1 MCNRLAI
8 LASFVFALGVIP
20 VAVVADPNL
29 VCWWKLNDDDSG
41 VIITDYSGYNHHGTL
56 QGGAQFVPGHF
67 DEAVEFDGVEDY
79 INIDG
84 YKGLVNG
91 HAFTAVAWIN
101 TTSTVQ
107 NNSIISWGG
116 SGGGNHFT
124 FRVDSTNA
132 RPYSVRTSQG
142 NANVQGQTVVNDGE
156 WHHVAVTAI
165 DNAMPSSSDIRIY
178 VDGHD
183 DTVDSSDPDALH
195 ITAGADLTVG
205 RRAYNGDHHYEGLI
219 DEVRLY
225 DRVLSPVEIRNLGLS
240 LKAGYPSPDDG
251 AIYEGS
257 SVALGWRAGGYAA
270 SHNVYFGADS
280 DSLPLVAEN
289 QPLDS
294 NSFGPV
300 ALELGRTYYWSV
312 DEVNDPC
319 VWAGDIWSFETREYL
334 VVDDFDSYVSTSGP
348 NEPSLLSTWKD
359 GGTNGTGSAI
369 SLEAE
374 FAGNSMNYAYDN
386 SESPFYS
393 EAELAYDG
401 DEDWTAGGVKAMA
414 LEFRGDV
421 GNSGAGLYVVLQDS
435 DGNSATVT
443 YEGGG
448 LVEETWQ
455 VWNVAL
461 RDFADEGVDLRRV
474 KKLIIGVF
482 GGGGSG
488 TIYVDD
494 IRLYPPRCLP
504 EYAVA
509 SLDGDCITDLGD
521 LDMILRYWL
530 AGDYDVAAA
539 EPNNGRLIA
548 HYRFDETAGLVAYDS
563 STRGNDAIL
572 DPNGGG
578 AWDPCGYDGYC
589 LDFNGT
595 FAVSVPNDVFAAI
608 YNEVTISVWVHIDAN
623 VNPNSIGRVEFG
635 AGPVEPNEPW
645 DRLAWIQDK
654 PQDDLG
660 RWSHYAFV
668 KDADDGMMRIYH
680 NGVLVAQNVDAFQP
694 IDGAGAGRSTIGSR
708 PDGSGGYEGKL
719 DEFRVYDY
727 ALSHAEVLHLARGG
741 AELHQPLQPALAPA
755 DPYEDGMITFRDFA
769 ILGEWWLRE
778 SLWP

>member
-1 MCNRLAI
+1 
-8 LASFVFALGVIP
+8 
-20 VAVVADPNL
+20 
-29 VCWWKLNDDDSG
+29 
-41 VIITDYSGYNHHGTL
+41 
-56 QGGAQFVPGHF
+56 
-67 DEAVEFDGVEDY
+67 
-79 INIDG
+79 
-84 YKGLVNG
+84 
-91 HAFTAVAWIN
+91 
-101 TTSTVQ
+101 
-107 NNSIISWGG
+107 
-116 SGGGNHFT
+116 
-124 FRVDSTNA
+124 
-132 RPYSVRTSQG
+132 
-142 NANVQGQTVVNDGE
+142 
-156 WHHVAVTAI
+156 
-165 DNAMPSSSDIRIY
+165 
-178 VDGHD
+178 
-183 DTVDSSDPDALH
+183 
-195 ITAGADLTVG
+195 
-205 RRAYNGDHHYEGLI
+205 
-219 DEVRLY
+219 LY

-240 LKAGYPSPDDG
+240 LKAGYPNPDDG

-280 DSLPLVAEN
+280 DSLTLVAEN

-334 VVDDFDSYVSTSGP
+334 VVDDFDSYVSASGP

-359 GGTNGTGSAI
+359 GSANGTGSAI

-374 FAGNSMNYAYDN
+374 FAGSSMNYAYDN
-386 SESPFYS
+386 GESPFYS

-401 DEDWTAGGVKAMA
+401 DEDWTAGGVKAMG
-414 LEFRGDV
+414 LEFRGNV
-421 GNSGAGLYVVLQDS
+421 NNSGERLYVGLEDA

-448 LVEETWQ
+448 LIQETWQ

-461 RDFADEGVDLRRV
+461 RDFADEGIDLRRV

-488 TIYVDD
+488 TIYLDD

-509 SLDGDCITDLGD
+509 SLDGDCTTDLGD

-608 YNEVTISVWVHIDAN
+608 SNEVTISVWVHIDAN
-623 VNPNSIGRVEFG
+623 VNPNSIGRAEFG

-680 NGVLVAQNVDAFQP
+680 NGVLAAQNVDAFQP

-741 AELHQPLQPALAPA
+741 GTELHQPLQPVLAPA

>member
-1 MCNRLAI
+1 VCNRLAI
-8 LASFVFALGVIP
+8 LASFVVAIGIIP
-20 VAVVADPNL
+20 
-29 VCWWKLNDDDSG
+29 G
-41 VIITDYSGYNHHGTL
+41 
-56 QGGAQFVPGHF
+56 
-67 DEAVEFDGVEDY
+67 
-79 INIDG
+79 
-84 YKGLVNG
+84 
-91 HAFTAVAWIN
+91 
-101 TTSTVQ
+101 STVGDPDPVCQ
-107 NNSIISWGG
+107 WK
-116 SGGGNHFT
+116 F
-124 FRVDSTNA
+124 D
-132 RPYSVRTSQG
+132 G
-142 NANVQGQTVVNDGE
+142 NANDSSAYSRNGTENGGPTYASGYDGQAIVLDGIDDYVVYSFAQQT
-156 WHHVAVTAI
+156 WSAYTVAVWVRTDTLGQDQYSSVFNNNSSGADFQIDVDGADNYRYRGTAAGLFGAVSASWI
-165 DNAMPSSSDIRIY
+165 HLAATCDGSNTTLYYNGISVGTVAAADTVFGRFAVGVNRNTANWFAGSVDDVRIY
-178 VDGHD
+178 D
-183 DTVDSSDPDALH
+183 
-195 ITAGADLTVG
+195 
-205 RRAYNGDHHYEGLI
+205 RA
-219 DEVRLY
+219 
-225 DRVLSPVEIRNLGLS
+225 LSPAEIQALAPSGEATLLS
-240 LKAGYPSPDDG
+240 PADG
-251 AIYEGS
+251 AMLGAA
-257 SVALGWRAGGYAA
+257 SVLLEWRAGRCAA

-280 DSLPLVAEN
+280 DSLTLVAEN

-359 GGTNGTGSAI
+359 GSTNGTGSAI

-374 FAGNSMNYAYDN
+374 FAGSSMKYAYDN

-421 GNSGAGLYVVLQDS
+421 NNSGERLYVGLEYA

-448 LVEETWQ
+448 LVQESWQ
-455 VWNVAL
+455 VWNIAL

-482 GGGGSG
+482 GSGGSG
-488 TIYVDD
+488 ALYVDD

-521 LDMILRYWL
+521 LDVILRYWL

-539 EPNNGRLIA
+539 EPNEGRLLA

-578 AWDPCGYDGYC
+578 AWDSCGYDGYC
-589 LDFNGT
+589 LDFDGT
-595 FAVSVPNDVFAAI
+595 FAVSVPNDVFGAI
-608 YNEVTISVWVHIDAN
+608 SNEVTISVWVHIDAK
-623 VNPNSIGRVEFG
+623 VNPNSIGRAEFG

-645 DRLAWIQDK
+645 DRVAWIQDK

-708 PDGSGGYEGKL
+708 PDGRGGYEGKL

-727 ALSHAEVLHLARGG
+727 ALSDAEVLHLARGSG
-741 AELHQPLQPALAPA
+741 TELHQPLQPVLAPA